1 MEIILTIDLHAHFA
15 PQELVE
21 ELTKRNIPPFVKKN
35 SSGDRIFQ
43 MPHGIL
49 QFGDDFVNMDL
60 RLEFMKK
67 MGVDHQLLSFPG
79 LFGVD
84 SLNVT
89 ESLPLVQIFNDNVSK
104 LQKKFP
110 DKYSG
115 LASLPMA
122 DIDLAVKEYR
132 RARLE
137 LGLLGAIL
145 PNNYFLSE
153 EHAQSISPIFKIAQ
167 EIGGHI
173 FIHPGRR
180 PDEVPK
186 EYLPQKT
193 LFADFMAERLAL
205 TVQHNVGHCAV
216 TLLFSDFLTNYPDV
230 SIHVANLGGTLPMV
244 IERMD
249 NVSFTRTP
257 DAALPSTKVRSL
269 YVDCS
274 SLGPRSIE
282 LGAAIFGADKIVFG
296 TDCPIFS
303 TERSL
308 DAVKHSNLTDNNKN
322 LILSINATELLRK
335 VR

>member
-35 SSGDRIFQ
+35 NSGDRIFQ

-49 QFGDDFVNMDL
+49 KFGDDFVNMDL

-67 MGVDHQLLSFPG
+67 VGVDHQLLSFPG

-89 ESLPLVQIFNDNVSK
+89 ESLPLVQIFNDNLSK

-180 PDEVPK
+180 PDEVPE
-186 EYLPQKT
+186 EYVPQKI
-193 LFADFMAERLAL
+193 LFTDYMAERLAL
-205 TVQHNVGHCAV
+205 TVQHNVGHCMV

-257 DAALPSTKVRSL
+257 DAALPSTKVRGL

-274 SLGPRSIE
+274 SLGSRSIE

-308 DAVKHSNLTDNNKN
+308 NAVKYSNLTDNDKN
-322 LILSINATELLRK
+322 LILSTNAKELLK
-335 VR
+335 EVR